1 MLNNIS
7 YQPHFFHPTKTLN
20 NLIYNYNNGTNFL
33 FVSFIT
39 QHFGE
44 MLKKLSNIE
53 NKKVIHPDH
62 LKALTKTSRIAQM
75 LNIKQTNNATSIQ
88 ENAMQSNVFRI
99 TLTFN

>member
-7 YQPHFFHPTKTLN
+7 VSTS
-20 NLIYNYNNGTNFL
+20 FL
-33 FVSFIT
+33 PSNQNSIT